1 MMRWFYRLGDRVR
14 QRARGRQWEPHM
26 ALGRKGED
34 VAHRYLQRHGML
46 IVGRNWRTLSGS
58 GELDL
63 IARDGDVLVFVE
75 VKSRATDAVAAP
87 DRAIDQEKLHRMRRA
102 AASYLQ
108 RSKHDPAMVRCD
120 LVSIVFDAAIRVIH
134 VRDAFRLW

>member
-1 MMRWFYRLGDRVR
+1 MGAVDCVTFAGQVIDGGWVSVTVTVKLQVS
-14 QRARGRQWEPHM
+14 AEL
-26 ALGRKGED
+26 A
-34 VAHRYLQRHGML
+34 AALQR
-46 IVGRNWRTLSGS
+46 
-58 GELDL
+58 LDL

-102 AASYLQ
+102 ASSYLQ

-120 LVSIVFDAAIRVIH
+120 LVSIVFDAAIRVTH

>member
-1 MMRWFYRLGDRVR
+1 MMRWLYRLADHLRH
-14 QRARGRQWEPHM
+14 RARARQWEPHM

-34 VAHRYLQRHGML
+34 LAHRHLQRQGML

-75 VKSRATDAVAAP
+75 VKSRATDAIAAP
-87 DRAIDQEKLHRMRRA
+87 DRAMDQEKLHRMRRA
-102 AASYLQ
+102 AGSYLQ
-108 RSKHDPAMVRCD
+108 RSKHDPALVRCD
-120 LVSIVFDAAIRVIH
+120 LISVVFDSAVPITH